1 MTLGMHKDFS
11 AKVKKCIGF
20 SKGFFRVGGKSLVA
34 IFYNLRLFEWP
45 FSWRITLDI
54 GNQYCF
60 AFCFLILFLLAI
72 SPDPLGCH
80 RSRYPQP
87 EGWGP
92 TVGCESSRS
101 VDMLVLPGEEVSFPS
116 PFRPISL
123 VKKKTKRLF
132 SMHLRSLF
140 YMLTLSMIQ
149 SLELTVVGKVH
160 ELPTGRQILIPSS
173 IEIKIFWLKP
183 QHVVLA
189 TTLRTVNG
197 HRVNT

>member
-1 MTLGMHKDFS
+1 
-11 AKVKKCIGF
+11 
-20 SKGFFRVGGKSLVA
+20 
-34 IFYNLRLFEWP
+34 
-45 FSWRITLDI
+45 
-54 GNQYCF
+54 
-60 AFCFLILFLLAI
+60 
-72 SPDPLGCH
+72 
-80 RSRYPQP
+80 
-87 EGWGP
+87 
-92 TVGCESSRS
+92 
-101 VDMLVLPGEEVSFPS
+101 
-116 PFRPISL
+116 
-123 VKKKTKRLF
+123 
-132 SMHLRSLF
+132 MHLRSLF